1 MKVRRIVLA
10 VLLILTIALSTVP
23 AALAEDYVVV
33 SGDTLFK
40 ISASMLGDG
49 NRYLE
54 IVEATNAK
62 NATDSSYAL
71 IENPDLILVG
81 WKLDVPTGEAAGPA
95 VAVAKEV
102 IADTIP
108 VGATPKGILKSISKV
123 DDYTVK
129 FGFYEY
135 PAPLLSQLATPML
148 SISSP
153 DAVKK
158 WGDDYMYHP
167 VGTGP
172 YVFKEWVPDDRIILE
187 SNPDYWGDEQP
198 KIDKLIYRVIVEPT
212 ARLLELQSGTVDF
225 MYNMVIDDIPS
236 AEADPNVVVYK
247 VPPVNIGYVTM
258 NQAWTNAE
266 GVEVFRDV
274 RVRQAVAHAINK
286 QAIVDALYP
295 GTGMAA
301 KNFIPPSLWGY
312 NDDFEDYN
320 YNPAWAM
327 QLLAD
332 AGYPNGFDTN
342 LWVMPVSRGY
352 YPDPTKVGEAIQANL
367 AEVGINAEIVTY
379 DWGTYLDKVD
389 MGEEAMCMLGWMPD
403 YPDPDNYLFTF
414 FGPGSM
420 QWDSDMIPDQFL
432 YELLLAAKGEKDPV
446 QRESLYY
453 QACAQIHGV
462 VPGVPI
468 VHASEIYAS
477 APGLTD
483 YFAHP
488 LFDEWVFP
496 SFSKDTLIIAR
507 SGDSVGLDVVDET
520 DGESFYVG
528 AQVYDSL
535 FQFGAE
541 DTKSYPALAESYEI
555 SEDGLEWTFHLRKG
569 VKFHDGTDFNA
580 DAVLFN
586 FDRVWDKDHP
596 YRAGHTKT
604 FDYFSWFFGGFKG
617 ETRE

>member
-1 MKVRRIVLA
+1 MKVRRIALLLLLVLA
-10 VLLILTIALSTVP
+10 VMLGTVP
-23 AALAEDYVVV
+23 TALAEDYVVA
-33 SGDTLFK
+33 SGDTLFQ
-40 ISASMLGDG
+40 IAARLLGDG

-62 NATDSSYAL
+62 NAEDASYAF

-81 WKLDVPTGEAAGPA
+81 WKLDIPTGEAAAPA
-95 VAVAKEV
+95 VAVAKAV

-108 VGATPKGILKSISKV
+108 AGATPKGTLKSISKV

-129 FGFYEY
+129 FTFYQY

-148 SISSP
+148 SMSSP
-153 DAVKK
+153 TAVMK

-172 YVFKEWVPDDRIILE
+172 YIFKEWVPEDRIVLE
-187 SNPDYWGDEQP
+187 ANPDFWGEEKP
-198 KIDKLIYRVIVEPT
+198 KIDTLIYRVIVEPT
-212 ARLLELQSGTVDF
+212 ARLLELQTGTVDF
-225 MYNMVIDDIPS
+225 MYNMVVDDIPT
-236 AEADPNVVVYK
+236 AEADPNLTVYK

-258 NQAWTNAE
+258 NQAWKNEA

-274 RVRQAVAHAINK
+274 RVRQAVSHAINK

-295 GTGMAA
+295 GTGMPA
-301 KNFIPPSLWGY
+301 KNFMPPSLWGY
-312 NDDFEDYN
+312 NDDFRDYDYN
-320 YNPAWAM
+320 PGRARD
-327 QLLAD
+327 LLAD
-332 AGYPNGFDTN
+332 AGYPNGFKTN

-352 YPDPTKVGEAIQANL
+352 YPDPPKVGEAIQADL
-367 AEVGINAEIVTY
+367 KAVGIDAEIVTY

-389 MGEEAMCMLGWMPD
+389 LGEHAMCMLGWMPD

-420 QWDSDMIPDQFL
+420 QWDSDMIPDEAVYQR
-432 YELLLAAKGEKDPV
+432 LLQAKGEPDPV
-446 QRESLYY
+446 ARERLYY
-453 QACAQIHGV
+453 EANAMIHGV
-462 VPGVPI
+462 LPGVPI
-468 VHASEIYAS
+468 VHSSEIYAAKS
-477 APGLTD
+477 NLTG
-483 YFAHP
+483 YYAHP
-488 LFDEWVFP
+488 LFDEWVYPEFD
-496 SFSKDTLIIAR
+496 KDTIIIAR

-535 FQFGAE
+535 FMFGRE
-541 DTKSYPALAESYEI
+541 DTKSYPCLAESYEI
-555 SEDGLEWTFHLRKG
+555 SDDGLTWTFHLRKG

-586 FDRVWDKDHP
+586 IDRIWDKDHP

-617 ETRE
+617 EVME

>member
-1 MKVRRIVLA
+1 MKVRRIALLLLLVLA
-10 VLLILTIALSTVP
+10 VMLGTVP
-23 AALAEDYVVV
+23 TALAEDYVVA
-33 SGDTLFK
+33 SGDTLFQ
-40 ISASMLGDG
+40 IAARLLGDG

-62 NATDSSYAL
+62 NAEDASYAF

-81 WKLDVPTGEAAGPA
+81 WKLDIPTGEAAAPA
-95 VAVAKEV
+95 VAVAKAV

-108 VGATPKGILKSISKV
+108 AGATPKGVLKSISKV

-129 FGFYEY
+129 FTFYQY
-135 PAPLLSQLATPML
+135 HAPFLAQLATPML
-148 SISSP
+148 SMSSP
-153 DAVKK
+153 AAIQK

-172 YVFKEWVPDDRIILE
+172 YIFKEWVPEDRIVLE
-187 SNPDYWGDEQP
+187 ANPDFWGEEKP
-198 KIDKLIYRVIVEPT
+198 KIDTLIYRVIVEPT
-212 ARLLELQSGTVDF
+212 ARLLELQTGTVDF
-225 MYNMVIDDIPS
+225 MYNMVVDDIPT
-236 AEADPNVVVYK
+236 AEADPNLTVYK

-258 NQAWTNAE
+258 NQAWKNEA

-274 RVRQAVAHAINK
+274 RVRQAVSHAINK

-295 GTGMAA
+295 GTGMPA
-301 KNFIPPSLWGY
+301 KNFMPPSLWGY
-312 NDDFEDYN
+312 NDDFRDYDYN
-320 YNPAWAM
+320 PGRARD
-327 QLLAD
+327 LLAD
-332 AGYPNGFDTN
+332 AGYPNGFKTN

-352 YPDPTKVGEAIQANL
+352 YPDPPKVGEAIQADL
-367 AEVGINAEIVTY
+367 KAVGIDAEIVTY

-389 MGEEAMCMLGWMPD
+389 LGEHAMCMLGWMPD

-420 QWDSDMIPDQFL
+420 QWDSDMIPDEAVYQR
-432 YELLLAAKGEKDPV
+432 LLQAKGEPDPV
-446 QRESLYY
+446 ARERLYY
-453 QACAQIHGV
+453 EANAMIHGV
-462 VPGVPI
+462 LPGVPI
-468 VHASEIYAS
+468 VHSSEIYAAKS
-477 APGLTD
+477 NLTG
-483 YFAHP
+483 YYAHP
-488 LFDEWVFP
+488 LFDEWVYPEFD
-496 SFSKDTLIIAR
+496 KDTIIIAR

-535 FQFGAE
+535 FMFGRE
-541 DTKSYPALAESYEI
+541 DTKSYPCLAESYEI
-555 SEDGLEWTFHLRKG
+555 SDDGLTWTFHLRKG

-586 FDRVWDKDHP
+586 IDRIWDKDHP

-617 ETRE
+617 EVME

>member
-1 MKVRRIVLA
+1 MRFRR
-10 VLLILTIALSTVP
+10 LLTVMLVVASLLLGIVP
-23 AALAEDYVVV
+23 AAMAEDYVVV

-40 ISASMLGDG
+40 LAATYLGDG

-62 NATDSSYAL
+62 NATDSSYAF

-81 WKLDVPTGEAAGPA
+81 WKLDLPTGEAAGPA
-95 VAVAKEV
+95 TVVAAEV

-108 VGATPKGILKSISKV
+108 AGATPKGVLKAISKV

-129 FGFYEY
+129 FTFYQY
-135 PAPLLSQLATPML
+135 HAPFLAQLATPML
-148 SISSP
+148 SMSSP

-172 YVFKEWVPDDRIILE
+172 YVFKEWVPEDRIVLE
-187 SNPDYWGDEQP
+187 ANPDYWGEEQP
-198 KIDKLIYRVIVEPT
+198 KIKTLIYRPVVEPT
-212 ARLLELQSGTVDF
+212 ARLLELQAGTVDF
-225 MYNMVIDDIPS
+225 VYNIIADDIPT

-247 VPPVNIGYVTM
+247 VLPDNIGYVTM
-258 NQAWTNAE
+258 NQAWKNDE

-274 RVRQAVAHAINK
+274 TVRQAVAHAINK
-286 QAIVDALYP
+286 AAIVEALYP
-295 GTGMAA
+295 GTGMPA

-312 NDDFEDYN
+312 NNDFQDYD
-320 YNPAWAM
+320 YNPARSR
-327 QLLAD
+327 QLLSD
-332 AGYPNGFDTN
+332 AGYPNGFKTN

-352 YPDPTKVGEAIQANL
+352 YPDPQKVGEAIQADL
-367 AEVGINAEIVTY
+367 KAVGIDAEIVTY

-389 MGEEAMCMLGWMPD
+389 LGEHGMCMLGWMPD

-420 QWDSDMIPDQFL
+420 QWDSDMIPDQAV
-432 YELLLAAKGEKDPV
+432 YERLLQAKGEKDPV
-446 QRESLYY
+446 ARERLYY
-453 QACAQIHGV
+453 EANAMIHGV

-477 APGLTD
+477 RPGLTG

-488 LFDEWVFP
+488 LFDEWVYP
-496 SFSKDTLIIAR
+496 SYTKDTLIIAR
-507 SGDSVGLDVVDET
+507 SGDSVGLDIVDET
-520 DGESFYVG
+520 DGESFDPG
-528 AQVYDSL
+528 ANIYDSL
-535 FQFGAE
+535 FQFGWD
-541 DTKSYPALAESYEI
+541 DTKSYPALATGYEI
-555 SEDGLEWTFHLRKG
+555 SEDGLEWTFFLREG

-586 FDRVWDKDHP
+586 IDRIWDKDHP

-617 ETRE
+617 ETRD

>member
-10 VLLILTIALSTVP
+10 VFMLIAILLSSVP

-40 ISASMLGDG
+40 IAAKYLGDG

-62 NATDSSYAL
+62 NAMDSSYAF

-95 VAVAKEV
+95 VVVAQKV

-108 VGATPKGILKSISKV
+108 AGATPKGVLKAISKV

-129 FGFYEY
+129 FTFYQY
-135 PAPLLSQLATPML
+135 HAPFLAQLATPML
-148 SISSP
+148 SMSSP

-172 YVFKEWVPDDRIILE
+172 YVFKEWVPEDRIVVE
-187 SNPDYWGDEQP
+187 ANPDFWGDEKP
-198 KIDKLIYRVIVEPT
+198 KIDTLIYRVIVEPT
-212 ARLLELQSGTVDF
+212 ARLLELQAGTVDF
-225 MYNMVIDDIPS
+225 MYNMVIDDIPT
-236 AEADPNVVVYK
+236 AEADPNVVVYT
-247 VPPVNIGYVTM
+247 VTPNNIGYVTL
-258 NQAWTNAE
+258 NQAWKNEA
-266 GVEVFRDV
+266 GVEVFRDLM
-274 RVRQAVAHAINK
+274 VRQAVAHAINK
-286 QAIVDALYP
+286 GAIVEALYP
-295 GTGMAA
+295 GTGMPA
-301 KNFIPPSLWGY
+301 KNFMPPSLWGY
-312 NDDFEDYN
+312 NDELEDYS
-320 YNPAWAM
+320 YSPERAKE
-327 QLLAD
+327 LLED
-332 AGYPNGFDTN
+332 AGYPDGFKTN

-352 YPDPTKVGEAIQANL
+352 YPDPTKVGEAIQADL
-367 AEVGINAEIVTY
+367 AAVGIDAEIVTY
-379 DWGTYLDKVD
+379 DWGTYLDKTD
-389 MGEEAMCMLGWMPD
+389 LGEHAMCMLGWMPD

-420 QWDSDMIPDQFL
+420 QWDSDMIPDQVV
-432 YELLLAAKGEKDPV
+432 YERLLQAKGERDPV
-446 QRESLYY
+446 ARERLYY
-453 QACAQIHGV
+453 EANALIHGV

-468 VHASEIYAS
+468 VHASEIYAAKPAITGYS
-477 APGLTD
+477 
-483 YFAHP
+483 AHP
-488 LFDEWVFP
+488 LFDEWVYP
-496 SFSKDTLIIAR
+496 SFDKDTLIIAR

-535 FQFGAE
+535 FQFGKE
-541 DTKSYPALAESYEI
+541 DTKSYPALAESYTI
-555 SEDGLEWTFHLRKG
+555 SDDGLEWTFKLRKG

-586 FDRVWDKDHP
+586 IDRIWDKDHP
-596 YRAGHTKT
+596 NRAGHTKT